1 MKKISYFLFLC
12 FFTVLVPRIAFSDVL
27 PCGKD
32 DASLGGKETQVVGE
46 SDIYEGPGEENRKII
61 NKKTSEIMGKVFFHQ
76 VDESTV
82 VKCSRG
88 DWTYI
93 KISEPS
99 WLSHVEGWVKSS
111 VLLSIVHDDKG
122 NRIYREENF
131 HWDDVSKK
139 YKKDMVDA
147 MNFLYESGLCKG
159 IHCPFP
165 NPRAQ
170 KSWMCFILLAGKG
183 YRRRTSFSI
192 RMISRNG
199 AKSTAKVKSSLMRR
213 GLRLELHQPIFL
225 QNSENI

>member
-12 FFTVLVPRIAFSDVL
+12 FFTVLVPRIAFSDVS

-82 VKCSRG
+82 VKSMCSRG

-111 VLLSIVHDDKG
+111 VLLSIAHDDKG

-159 IHCPFP
+159 MDPYSLSVS
-165 NPRAQ
+165 
-170 KSWMCFILLAGKG
+170 KS
-183 YRRRTSFSI
+183 
-192 RMISRNG
+192 
-199 AKSTAKVKSSLMRR
+199 KSTKKLDVFYITCGEGVQAKNV
-213 GLRLELHQPIFL
+213 FFN
-225 QNSENI
+225 QNDIKEWSQEYRKGKK

>member
-82 VKCSRG
+82 VKSMCSRG
-88 DWTYI
+88 DWTY
-93 KISEPS
+93 
-99 WLSHVEGWVKSS
+99 
-111 VLLSIVHDDKG
+111 DDKG

-159 IHCPFP
+159 MDPYSLSVS
-165 NPRAQ
+165 
-170 KSWMCFILLAGKG
+170 KS
-183 YRRRTSFSI
+183 
-192 RMISRNG
+192 
-199 AKSTAKVKSSLMRR
+199 KSTKKLDVFYITCGEGVQAKNV
-213 GLRLELHQPIFL
+213 FFN
-225 QNSENI
+225 QNDIKEWSQEYRKGKK